1 VRSLERM
8 EVDPCVQVLVLVPW
22 LSARSTALA
31 FCFRE
36 LWSLVWPGVPQKAL
50 SVPMESG
57 SSLFTRGF
65 FQCSVRQQSS
75 LRRCWLFSSLGFF
88 LLWAFQYMLRKL
100 NDSLEGQCHINSIP
114 KYLRGL
120 NHSVYNHLSCF
131 DEVNVNKPQK
141 NVLPNQLFAILADWN
156 HPTPCL
162 KALVFLKKSV
172 T

>member
-1 VRSLERM
+1 
-8 EVDPCVQVLVLVPW
+8 
-22 LSARSTALA
+22 
-31 FCFRE
+31 
-36 LWSLVWPGVPQKAL
+36 
-50 SVPMESG
+50 
-57 SSLFTRGF
+57 
-65 FQCSVRQQSS
+65 
-75 LRRCWLFSSLGFF
+75 
-88 LLWAFQYMLRKL
+88 MLRKL